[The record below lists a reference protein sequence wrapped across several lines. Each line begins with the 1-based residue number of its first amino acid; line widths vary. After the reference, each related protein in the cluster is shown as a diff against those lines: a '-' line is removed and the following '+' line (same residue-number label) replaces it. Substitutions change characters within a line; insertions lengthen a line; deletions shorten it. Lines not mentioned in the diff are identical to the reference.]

1 MFVLQEAQ
9 GLALSLHLP
18 EDGFYQGTRFDRSGV
33 FEGIRWRGTELCGQW
48 FERYD
53 PFAHDAVQG
62 PAEEFS
68 AIGYEQAPVGGRF
81 LKIGVGWLQRPDD
94 APYDRFRLY
103 PVLEGGQWTVETSST
118 SVRFCQELDGA
129 YTYVKE
135 VVLTGPSGF
144 EIRHSLTASRLLE
157 GSVYNHHFFTL
168 GRLAV
173 GPSRA
178 LAFPFVPEGTWRA
191 AYDSVAFV
199 ENGIRFSR
207 ALQPGESVF
216 SGDVHQR
223 GAEGMPY
230 ALTLS
235 EGTLAVAIRGDH
247 PVTHMVFWANHR
259 VACPEPYQAFSIA
272 PGNCFR
278 WIIQYQLYEL

>member
-1 MFVLQEAQ
+1 MIVLQEEQ
-9 GLALSLHLP
+9 GLALSLRLP

-33 FEGIRWRGTELCGQW
+33 FDGVRWRGTELCGQW

-53 PFAHDAVQG
+53 PLAHDAVCG
-62 PAEEFS
+62 PAEEFT
-68 AIGYEQAPVGGRF
+68 AIGYEQAPPGGRF
-81 LKIGVGWLQRPDD
+81 LKIGVGWLIRPDD

-103 PVLEGGQWTVETSST
+103 PVADGGRWEVISSDK
-118 SVRFCQELDGA
+118 SVRFTHFMDEA

-135 VVLTGPSGF
+135 VVLTGPSSF
-144 EIRHSLTASRLLE
+144 EIRHSLAAKCLLE
-157 GSVYNHHFFTL
+157 GSVYNHNFFTL

-178 LAFPFVPEGTWRA
+178 LSFPFVPEGSWRA

-199 ENGIRFSR
+199 GNGIRFSR

-216 SGDVHQR
+216 SGDVHLR
-223 GAEGMPY
+223 GGEGMPY

-235 EGTLAVAIRGDH
+235 EGPLQVRIQGDR

-259 VACPEPYQAFSIA
+259 VACPEPYQAFRVL
-272 PGNCFR
+272 PGAHLCWNLSYNVE
-278 WIIQYQLYEL
+278 WK